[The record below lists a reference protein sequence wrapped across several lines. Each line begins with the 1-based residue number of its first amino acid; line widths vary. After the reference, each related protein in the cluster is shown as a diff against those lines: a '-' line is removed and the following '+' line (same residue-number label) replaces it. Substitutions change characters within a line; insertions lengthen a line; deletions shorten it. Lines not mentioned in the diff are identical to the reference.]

1 MPIGNLSSGA
11 GQLKDVTQKLALA
24 WEVVRE
30 AWADQKAEQF
40 EEDVIEPLLNEVA
53 TVMPAIDQ
61 MSNTMRSA
69 KRALEE

>member
-11 GQLKDVTQKLALA
+11 GQLKDATQKLALA
-24 WEVVRE
+24 WEAVRE

-40 EEDVIEPLLNEVA
+40 EEEVIEPLLNEVA